1 MRLIACLIEVT
12 AHYRAVYCKLY
23 EHQDA
28 ESYCFG
34 RSASSRAHVGIT
46 GALWG
51 GREGQQLRSSAAL
64 PQPAC
69 PRAASSSRAA
79 SPSHRP
85 PTPSSAHEKKMTRGQ
100 P

>member
-12 AHYRAVYCKLY
+12 AHYGAVYCKLY

-34 RSASSRAHVGIT
+34 RSASSQAHVGIA

-51 GREGQQLRSSAAL
+51 GQEGQWLQSSTAL
-64 PQPAC
+64 PRPAC
-69 PRAASSSRAA
+69 PRAASSSSAA
-79 SPSHRP
+79 FPSHRP
-85 PTPSSAHEKKMTRGQ
+85 PMPSDVHEKKMTQGQ
-100 P
+100 R

>member
-51 GREGQQLRSSAAL
+51 GREGQRLRSSGSAPASL
-64 PQPAC
+64 PKGSIFFQGCLSQPSTANAFQC
-69 PRAASSSRAA
+69 S
-79 SPSHRP
+79 
-85 PTPSSAHEKKMTRGQ
+85 
-100 P
+100 